1 MNKPVGT
8 CDVAVIGGGLV
19 GAAIAYGLA
28 DGARQVRMFDEGDV
42 ALRAA
47 RGNFGLIWVQGKGL
61 DCAPY
66 AQWTRASA
74 RRWPEF
80 ASRLGEESGIDL
92 AFEQRGGLHL
102 CLSERELA
110 ARAEKVARFAAL
122 PAAHDA
128 AAALRFEMIDRNAVA
143 QWLPGVGSDVAG
155 ASYCPEDGHVNPLRL
170 LHALHRGFVARGG
183 ALFIDHAVR
192 RIAPVAQGFALA
204 TRHGEFR
211 ARRVVIAAGLGSA
224 TLAPQVGLSAPVRAQ
239 RGQIIALERTPPWLP
254 LPTEALRQTDSG
266 TVLVGDSQ
274 EDTASTD
281 TSFGVLAAMAQRAV
295 RAFPSLAAAKVVRAW
310 AALRVL
316 SPDGLPIYQ
325 QSRTAPGAFIASC
338 HSGVTLAAIHAL
350 ELAPLIAAGTLG
362 VAQRAFSADR
372 FDESAAA

>member
-1 MNKPVGT
+1 VNKPVGT

-19 GAAIAYGLA
+19 GASIAYGLA
-28 DGARQVRMFDEGDV
+28 DGARQVTMFDEGDV

-61 DCAPY
+61 GCAAY

-80 ASRLGEESGIDL
+80 ASRLADDSGMDI

-102 CLSERELA
+102 CLSEQELA
-110 ARAEKVARFAAL
+110 ARAAQVARFAGQSEAQ
-122 PAAHDA
+122 DA
-128 AAALRFEMIDRNAVA
+128 ATALRFEMIDRNAVA
-143 QWLPGVGSDVAG
+143 QWLPGVGPAVAG

-170 LHALHRGFVARGG
+170 LHALHRGLVARGG
-183 ALFIDHAVR
+183 ALRADHAVR

-211 ARRVVIAAGLGSA
+211 ARRVVIAAGLGNA
-224 TLAPQVGLSAPVRAQ
+224 ALAPQVGLSAPVRAQ
-239 RGQIIALERTPPWLP
+239 RGQIIALERMPSMLP

-274 EDTASTD
+274 DDSASTD
-281 TSFGVLAAMAQRAV
+281 TSFGVLSAMAQRAV

-325 QSRTAPGAFIASC
+325 QSRTASGAFIVSC

-350 ELAPLIAAGTLG
+350 ELAPLIAAGALG
-362 VAQRAFSADR
+362 EAQRAFSADR
-372 FDESAAA
+372 FDVPAAA